1 MENFYSFQYRIITQD
16 TETWNRN

>member
-1 MENFYSFQYRIITQD
+1 MKNFYSFQYRIITQD